1 MSVSKYNSILQATER
16 DERTKAGGGGDDLA
30 ASESSMTSLG
40 SYAGATLD
48 TATTNSADTTTT
60 TIIHPPRGD
69 PESSLETNEAESAT
83 SLSHQDQALSF
94 IQGGPEQSLTPS
106 SFTLRTHA
114 LDISEQVEAAME
126 MTGPFICQLLI
137 EHKSLLSKVL
147 VGADGK
153 SLLTDGMLWCELV
166 DRKLATAI
174 GSYDDIAVMKV
185 CLLLAAVMGLARS
198 KSVVEVTMLLC
209 SQVGHFVACRYFSDI
224 HVHTYYTF
232 LW

>member
-16 DERTKAGGGGDDLA
+16 DERNKPGGDDLA

-40 SYAGATLD
+40 SYTLD
-48 TATTNSADTTTT
+48 TTNSADSATMR
-60 TIIHPPRGD
+60 PRRD
-69 PESSLETNEAESAT
+69 TESSLETNEAES
-83 SLSHQDQALSF
+83 SSSSHQEQALSF
-94 IQGGPEQSLTPS
+94 VQGLEQSLVPS

-153 SLLTDGMLWCELV
+153 SLLTDGMR
-166 DRKLATAI
+166 D
-174 GSYDDIAVMKV
+174 GN
-185 CLLLAAVMGLARS
+185 RS
-198 KSVVEVTMLLC
+198 
-209 SQVGHFVACRYFSDI
+209 
-224 HVHTYYTF
+224 
-232 LW
+232 

>member
-40 SYAGATLD
+40 SYAGATSD
-48 TATTNSADTTTT
+48 TAATSNSADTTT
-60 TIIHPPRGD
+60 IMHHPRGD
-69 PESSLETNEAESAT
+69 PESSLETNEAES
-83 SLSHQDQALSF
+83 SSPQDQALSF
-94 IQGGPEQSLTPS
+94 IQGGPEQSLAPS

-153 SLLTDGMLWCELV
+153 SLLTDGMVWYEPAR
-166 DRKLATAI
+166 DEKLCVT
-174 GSYDDIAVMKV
+174 SYR
-185 CLLLAAVMGLARS
+185 LL
-198 KSVVEVTMLLC
+198 
-209 SQVGHFVACRYFSDI
+209 
-224 HVHTYYTF
+224 
-232 LW
+232 

>member
-16 DERTKAGGGGDDLA
+16 DERGKTGGGDDLA

-40 SYAGATLD
+40 SYTGTLD
-48 TATTNSADTTTT
+48 TANSADLTTTLR
-60 TIIHPPRGD
+60 PRGD
-69 PESSLETNEAESAT
+69 PESSLETNEAESSA
-83 SLSHQDQALSF
+83 SLSHQEQALSF
-94 IQGGPEQSLTPS
+94 VQGSVEQSLVPS

-153 SLLTDGMLWCELV
+153 SLLTDGMV
-166 DRKLATAI
+166 
-174 GSYDDIAVMKV
+174 
-185 CLLLAAVMGLARS
+185 
-198 KSVVEVTMLLC
+198 
-209 SQVGHFVACRYFSDI
+209 
-224 HVHTYYTF
+224 
-232 LW
+232 

>member
-16 DERTKAGGGGDDLA
+16 DERTKAGGGGGDDLA

-40 SYAGATLD
+40 SYASATLD
-48 TATTNSADTTTT
+48 TAAASVSADLPTTMR
-60 TIIHPPRGD
+60 PRGD
-69 PESSLETNEAESAT
+69 TESSLETNEAES
-83 SLSHQDQALSF
+83 SSPQEQALSF
-94 IQGGPEQSLTPS
+94 IQGGPPEQSLAPS

-153 SLLTDGMLWCELV
+153 SLLTDGTVWYAM
-166 DRKLATAI
+166 
-174 GSYDDIAVMKV
+174 S
-185 CLLLAAVMGLARS
+185 
-198 KSVVEVTMLLC
+198 
-209 SQVGHFVACRYFSDI
+209 
-224 HVHTYYTF
+224 
-232 LW
+232 